1 MRARTVAFAA
11 VGALGLVALL
21 LIAGPW
27 PGRDGAREGGAAPGS
42 PAALDGDGRVSS
54 DARPSPPGGPGEG
67 GGSQGGG
74 GGDPIGGPTRSPAEA
89 TEAFLAFDANGD
101 GALDR
106 TEAPSQHQSLVTR
119 ADANRDGA
127 ASREEILALIE
138 AEAGGSDSA
147 RP

>member
-27 PGRDGAREGGAAPGS
+27 P
-42 PAALDGDGRVSS
+42 
-54 DARPSPPGGPGEG
+54 SPPGGPGEV

>member
-27 PGRDGAREGGAAPGS
+27 PGRDGAREGRDRR
-42 PAALDGDGRVSS
+42 PAWAE
-54 DARPSPPGGPGEG
+54 PEG